1 MKLSFHENRNV
12 SSSLAG
18 LAAIVAI
25 FVPSVI
31 FWENKWN
38 LAQWLPASGE
48 TVIHQHQYW
57 RLLTGILVHSDFKHF
72 LSNAVPLAFFGSLLY
87 GYFGFGIFPCWMLAL
102 GCLIHLISI
111 GTYPPEAT
119 LVGASGVVYCM
130 AGFWLTLFVLIE
142 RRYSIPNRLMRSIGF
157 FLIVFVPSTFEPTVS
172 YRAHA
177 IGFGCGILSAT
188 STLLKIAIKSGKRRS
203 LELEEAVC
211 MMQDAE
217 DRKCYQAAR
226 HPESWVLHQNFCLI
240 ASKPE
245 HIPYIALCIN
255 FVWQSSLHS
264 GIISTYGR
272 ESGSAGA
279 DTGSRSAE
287 KNFGEAAF

>member
-1 MKLSFHENRNV
+1 MNSEITISETFLSRKPER

-18 LAAIVAI
+18 LAALVAI

-31 FWENKWN
+31 FWENRWN

-72 LSNAVPLAFFGSLLY
+72 LSNAIPLAFFGSLLY
-87 GYFGFGIFPCWMLAL
+87 GYFGFTIFPLLMLVL

-111 GTYPPEAT
+111 MTYPPEAT

-142 RRYSIPNRLMRSIGF
+142 RRYSIANRLMRSIGF
-157 FLIVFVPSTFEPTVS
+157 FLVVFVPSTFEPSVS

-177 IGFGCGILSAT
+177 IGFVFGIVA
-188 STLLKIAIKSGKRRS
+188 AILYFVINRKRIQAAETF
-203 LELEEAVC
+203 ELEEA
-211 MMQDAE
+211 DA
-217 DRKCYQAAR
+217 
-226 HPESWVLHQNFCLI
+226 
-240 ASKPE
+240 
-245 HIPYIALCIN
+245 
-255 FVWQSSLHS
+255 
-264 GIISTYGR
+264 
-272 ESGSAGA
+272 
-279 DTGSRSAE
+279 
-287 KNFGEAAF
+287 

>member
-1 MKLSFHENRNV
+1 MKSEITISETFLSRKPER

-18 LAAIVAI
+18 LASIVAI
-25 FVPSVI
+25 FVPSII
-31 FWENKWN
+31 FWDNKWD

-87 GYFGFGIFPCWMLAL
+87 GYFGFTIFPLLMLAL

-111 GTYPPEAT
+111 MTYPPDAT

-142 RRYSIPNRLMRSIGF
+142 RRYSIANRLMRSIGF
-157 FLIVFVPSTFEPTVS
+157 FLIVFVPSAFDPSVS

-177 IGFGCGILSAT
+177 IGFFAGILSAI
-188 STLLKIAIKSGKRRS
+188 LYFVKNKKPIRQAELY
-203 LELEEAVC
+203 ELEEA
-211 MMQDAE
+211 DA
-217 DRKCYQAAR
+217 
-226 HPESWVLHQNFCLI
+226 
-240 ASKPE
+240 
-245 HIPYIALCIN
+245 
-255 FVWQSSLHS
+255 
-264 GIISTYGR
+264 
-272 ESGSAGA
+272 
-279 DTGSRSAE
+279 
-287 KNFGEAAF
+287 